1 MWGQNQGNNNYG
13 GYPQQNQSPYG
24 QPQQRQNKSK
34 IPMSPG
40 VALLGL
46 VGQNTIKNQQQ
57 TWQNGNANYNYP
69 SFNPTQPQQMQPP
82 SSPYGNNPYANN
94 GGNNYQPQQQQQQ
107 QGGWG
112 QNTNPYGRQNSQ
124 PVQPSG
130 GDLTPP
136 PLPYSVNNQF
146 SNHQLK
152 NYMLNKMILDQYIPS
167 IFRKWDM
174 DRSGTI
180 EMHEFPGMICELFR
194 CMNLPN
200 PSQNDMWYLMWKF
213 DQDQNG
219 KIDYYEWANMVYTLG
234 GLKKP

>member
-1 MWGQNQGNNNYG
+1 MWGNNNNAYANPYGNNNYG
-13 GYPQQNQSPYG
+13 
-24 QPQQRQNKSK
+24 QPQQQQGNRSK

-46 VGQNTIKNQQQ
+46 VGQNTIKQQQ
-57 TWQNGNANYNYP
+57 NQWQNGN
-69 SFNPTQPQQMQPP
+69 S
-82 SSPYGNNPYANN
+82 
-94 GGNNYQPQQQQQQ
+94 NYQYPTFQPNQQQQ
-107 QGGWG
+107 QGMIPTNSNPYMGQNNAQQNRGWG
-112 QNTNPYGRQNSQ
+112 SNVNPYSRQNSQ
-124 PVQPSG
+124 PAQSNG

-136 PLPYSVNNQF
+136 PLPYNAANQWN
-146 SNHQLK
+146 SYQMK
-152 NYMLNKMILDQYIPS
+152 NYMLNKMILDQYIPT
-167 IFRKWDM
+167 IFQRWDL

-194 CMNLPN
+194 CMNLPP